1 MIILVATQDEYA
13 LVKKHLPEFQVVR
26 TGVGASNVIKSCSAL
41 LAQFVKAGN
50 QEPIINIGFC
60 GSNTLPKG
68 TVVEVGRTFR
78 LKNRNVEF
86 EDYHNGLILSDSEHH
101 CFTSNNFV
109 TESNEPDGSIYD
121 MELNYIAA
129 FPFELLGSIKIVSDN
144 LDVCEYETNVE
155 NSPKDIWSMVREL
168 VEIIS
173 HRTPKE
179 TSL

>member
-13 LVKKHLPEFQVVR
+13 LAKKYLPKYRIIR
-26 TGVGASNVIKSCSAL
+26 TGVGASNVIKRCSVL
-41 LAQFVKAGN
+41 LEEFRTNGEESVCN
-50 QEPIINIGFC
+50 LGFC

-101 CFTSNNFV
+101 CYTSNDFV
-109 TESNEPDGSIYD
+109 TESNEPDGALYD

-129 FPFELLGSIKIVSDN
+129 FPLPLVGSVKIVSDN
-144 LDVCEYETNVE
+144 LDVCEYETAVE
-155 NSPKDIWSMVREL
+155 TSPREVWKRVAEL
-168 VEIIS
+168 VETIAQ
-173 HRTPKE
+173 RKPK
-179 TSL
+179 TS

>member
-1 MIILVATQDEYA
+1 MIILVATQDEFA
-13 LVKKHLPEFQVVR
+13 LVKKHLPEYEVVR

-41 LAQFVKAGN
+41 LMEPTKKN
-50 QEPIINIGFC
+50 IHEPIINIGFC

-101 CFTSNNFV
+101 CYTSNNFV

-129 FPFELLGSIKIVSDN
+129 FPFQLLGSIKIVSDN
-144 LDVCEYETNVE
+144 LDVCEYENNVE
-155 NSPKDIWSMVREL
+155 NSPKDIWPKVREL
-168 VEIIS
+168 VETMS
-173 HRTPKE
+173 RRTPNDPA
-179 TSL
+179 L

>member
-1 MIILVATQDEYA
+1 MILLVATQDELA
-13 LVKKHLPEFQVVR
+13 LVNKHLPEFKVLR
-26 TGVGASNVIKSCSAL
+26 TGVGASNVIKTCSVL
-41 LAQFVKAGN
+41 LKEFVEKKQN
-50 QEPIINIGFC
+50 EPIINIGFC

-101 CFTSNNFV
+101 CYTSNNFV
-109 TESNEPDGSIYD
+109 TESNEPDGSLYD

-129 FPFELLGSIKIVSDN
+129 FPFQLLGSIKIVSDN

-155 NSPKDIWSMVREL
+155 NSPKDIWGNVREL
-168 VEIIS
+168 IDMIS
-173 HRTPKE
+173 KRPYKE
-179 TSL
+179 SAL